1 MRSGE
6 SSEGPTAVAPA
17 SDADFVARAQRG
29 EEGGFAALFKTYK
42 RRVYSLCLRMTG
54 SPAESE
60 DLTQEVFLKVFRKIS
75 TFRGDSTFSTWLH
88 RLAINE
94 VLMHVRK
101 KRLDEVPLGGLDTW
115 DERPAQQD
123 YRNDD
128 LQLAGTV
135 DRITLNRAVAELPPG
150 YRSAF
155 LLHDV
160 EGYEH
165 NEIARIMSWSAG
177 NSKSQLH
184 KARQRLRG
192 LLRFQGGKAARASR
206 RASRSEVK
214 KRSPLRDRARA
225 PGMNPLEPAL

>member
-1 MRSGE
+1 M
-6 SSEGPTAVAPA
+6 APA

-115 DERPAQQD
+115 DERLAQKD
-123 YRNDD
+123 YGKDD
-128 LQLAGTV
+128 LRLAGTV

-150 YRSAF
+150 YRSSF

-177 NSKSQLH
+177 NS
-184 KARQRLRG
+184 
-192 LLRFQGGKAARASR
+192 
-206 RASRSEVK
+206 
-214 KRSPLRDRARA
+214 
-225 PGMNPLEPAL
+225 